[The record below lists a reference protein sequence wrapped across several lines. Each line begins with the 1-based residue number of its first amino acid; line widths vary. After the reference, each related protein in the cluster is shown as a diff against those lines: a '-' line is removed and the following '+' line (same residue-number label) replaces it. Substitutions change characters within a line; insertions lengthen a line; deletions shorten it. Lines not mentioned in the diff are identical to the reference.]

1 MKKNSGTKFGPKSGQ
16 KLGVFLH
23 FSNLV
28 HYFSFKLHRMI
39 AWNNVQLLPDV
50 KGAKKFAKQAKIG
63 SKISFF
69 FLPFSQ
75 VWFIS
80 FPINSIR

>member
-23 FSNLV
+23 FSNVV

-50 KGAKKFAKQAKIG
+50 KGAKKVVFFCHFHKFG
-63 SKISFF
+63 S
-69 FLPFSQ
+69 L
-75 VWFIS
+75 V
-80 FPINSIR
+80 FP